1 MDHGFPCQDCGLRS
15 YPTAAGLHQHQAR
28 YCATTKTTANTVA
41 KNAHGGAEES
51 QKGTGKGVEEED
63 EMNKVVVDV
72 KFSEDFMLEGGRG
85 RAAYRVAA
93 TAPMQ
98 RVLEAVGTFLWRPL
112 TRALQV
118 AAKVRLEPGRLLL
131 RAAGDSGA
139 EEVPGEAAA
148 LLYRDNGVIV
158 YRRAEA

>member
-1 MDHGFPCQDCGLRS
+1 M
-15 YPTAAGLHQHQAR
+15 
-28 YCATTKTTANTVA
+28 
-41 KNAHGGAEES
+41 
-51 QKGTGKGVEEED
+51 
-63 EMNKVVVDV
+63 
-72 KFSEDFMLEGGRG
+72 
-85 RAAYRVAA
+85 AA

-148 LLYRDNGVIV
+148 LLYRDTGVIV
-158 YRRAEA
+158 SRRPEA